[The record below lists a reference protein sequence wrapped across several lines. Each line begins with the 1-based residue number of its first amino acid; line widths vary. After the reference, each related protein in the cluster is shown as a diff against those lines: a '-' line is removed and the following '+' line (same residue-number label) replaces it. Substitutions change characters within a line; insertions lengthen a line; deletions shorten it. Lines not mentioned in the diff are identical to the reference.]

1 MWFKRKRG
9 LQKPAEGTRIEMPDG
24 MWLKCPGCNEIV
36 YKREVQDNLKVC
48 PKCGFHFKLTA
59 VERCALIF
67 DEGEYVQLDTEIYPT
82 DPLRF
87 VDSKKYKDR
96 LKEHQA
102 RTDMA
107 DAVINT
113 EGRIAGLEAVVSV
126 MDFNFMGGSM
136 GSVVGEKVTRGFE
149 RAGRKGIPMITIA
162 STGGAR
168 MQEGMLSL
176 MQMAKT
182 SQAAARFGQTG
193 SLFISV
199 LTDPSTAGVMASF
212 AMLGDIIVA
221 EPRALVGFAG
231 PRVIRE
237 TIGEELPEGFQSA
250 EFVQEHGFIDIV
262 VERKRL
268 KRVLGDLLT
277 FFSPDDARCL
287 DKVAS
292 DETGA
297 ADKVAAAENTE
308 D

>member
-1 MWFKRKRG
+1 MWFKKKRG
-9 LQKPAEGTRIEMPDG
+9 IQRPADGTRIEMPDG
-24 MWLKCPGCNEIV
+24 MWLKCPGCGEIV

-48 PKCGFHFKLTA
+48 LKCGFHFKLTA
-59 VERCALIF
+59 FERCELIF
-67 DEGEYVQLDTEIYPT
+67 DNGEYAQRDTELYPT
-82 DPLRF
+82 DPLKF
-87 VDSKKYKDR
+87 VDNKKYKDR
-96 LKEHQA
+96 IKEHQA
-102 RTDMA
+102 RTNMA

-113 EGRIAGLEAVVSV
+113 EGKIAGCPVAVSV
-126 MDFNFMGGSM
+126 MEFRFMGGSM
-136 GSVVGEKVTRGFE
+136 GSVVGEKVTLGFE
-149 RAGRKGIPMITIA
+149 RAARKNMPMITIA

-193 SLFISV
+193 NLFISV
-199 LTDPSTAGVMASF
+199 LTDSSTAGVMASF

-221 EPRALVGFAG
+221 EPKALVGFAG

-277 FFSPDDARCL
+277 FFSPDDEARPGKTTP
-287 DKVAS
+287 DKSAAP
-292 DETGA
+292 DEKA
-297 ADKVAAAENTE
+297 ATEKAE